1 MGNCSS
7 TSNCNPCGPDFN
19 AINQLATKTASYAR
33 QANTYATNAENSWLE
48 FNAFYLGAFAT
59 APTVDNQGNPLQ
71 TGAIYW
77 DTSSNLLYVWDGTS
91 WGVTSNFN
99 DLTPFFATGTT
110 TARNLVT
117 RMADSIKPA
126 DFGADP
132 TGVVDSTVAIQNA
145 INFAQARGNRAFV
158 DLCGFNYLISSPLL
172 ISSSNCGI
180 GNGKLTAANIF
191 TPDGSGS
198 IAMIRLT
205 SGIRNTIFNITLDG
219 NFQANGIHQE
229 NNGGFANLYF
239 NVEIQEALSF
249 GIKIEGGSDQRVSHC
264 LISQSQ
270 FIAARRTGVG
280 IALYNGDAKIN
291 NSIIRYWGKCLEIT
305 GSTNLI
311 TDCHFYNGNASID
324 FPLTDTINIEISGG
338 FRNTIANCYI
348 DKGLCVLKNGTS
360 TQGGGF
366 NSNWV
371 GNKYLVAS
379 SPYYQTAIFV
389 FDAES
394 TANKV
399 FPREFVHVAA
409 SPTLPVEFNNVP
421 FIKFIGSFGGSWD
434 SYCTQMQAN
443 LTASGAMLN
452 SNGDN
457 RIETIV
463 DKPKYFQTLD
473 GTGIVWSSNNVVSGE
488 NPITTWNAKEILDL
502 CNEIRIRTV
511 GAGTLGTGSNSIEGS
526 RTDSSGIAA
535 NLFFIDRRGTN
546 NYTTNDTAN
555 GYIVQRLYSSIG
567 TNPNSLAVALSVP
580 GSAVETELTRW
591 TDSSFRPG
599 VNSAYDLGV
608 TGTFA
613 WDNVYATGTIGTSDE
628 KLKSEISEI
637 DDAAIRAWGKIA
649 YKQFKYNN
657 AVSKKGSLARTHIGL
672 IAQEIKKAFESEG
685 VDPFKYGILCYNE
698 WPDVFEEIKDESGN
712 VIDVV
717 KTQKAGSQYSVR
729 YHEAAY
735 LEAAYQRK
743 MLKEIL
749 SKL

>member
-7 TSNCNPCGPDFN
+7 NNCNPCGPSES
-19 AINQLATKTASYAR
+19 AINQLATKAAAYAR
-33 QANTYATNAENSWLE
+33 QANAYSIDARNAFIE
-48 FNAFYLGAFAT
+48 FNALYLGALA
-59 APTVDNQGNPLQ
+59 APPTTDNEGNPLQ
-71 TGAIYW
+71 VGALYW
-77 DTSSNLLYVWDGTS
+77 DTSSNLLYVWNGVA

-99 DLTPFFATGTT
+99 DLTPFFATGTM

-117 RMADSIKPA
+117 RMADSVKA
-126 DFGADP
+126 TDFGADP
-132 TGVVDSTVAIQNA
+132 TGATNSAVAIQNA
-145 INFAQARGNRAFV
+145 INFAQSRGNRTFV
-158 DLCGFNYLISSPLL
+158 DLCGFNYLINSPLL
-172 ISSSNCGI
+172 ISGNECGI
-180 GNGKLTAANIF
+180 GNGKLTAAIPF
-191 TPDGSGS
+191 LPDGSGS
-198 IAMIRLT
+198 IAMLRLT
-205 SGIRNTIFNITLDG
+205 SGIRKTIFNITLDC
-219 NFQANGIHQE
+219 NFSANGIEQE
-229 NNGGFANLYF
+229 SSGGFANLYF
-239 NVEIQEALSF
+239 NVEIQEALGC
-249 GIKIEGGSDQRVSHC
+249 GIKIEGGADQRVSHC

-270 FIAARRTGVG
+270 FIAAKRTGVG
-280 IALYNGDAKIN
+280 IALYNGDAKIH

-311 TDCHFYNGNASID
+311 TDCHFYNGNSGID
-324 FPLTDTINIEISGG
+324 FPLTDTINIEINGG

-379 SPYYQTAIFV
+379 APYYQTAIFV

-394 TANKV
+394 TANKS

-409 SPTLPVEFNNVP
+409 SPTLPVEFTNVP
-421 FIKFIGSFGGSWD
+421 FIKFNGSFGGSWD

-457 RIETIV
+457 RFETIV

-473 GTGIVWSSNNVVSGE
+473 GTGIVWSSNNVVSAE
-488 NPITTWNAKEILDL
+488 NPSTTWNAKEILDL
-502 CNEIRIRTV
+502 CNDIRTRTA
-511 GAGTLGTGSNSIEGS
+511 GAGTSGTGSNSIEGS
-526 RTDSSGIAA
+526 RTSTSGIAA

-546 NYTTNDTAN
+546 NYTTDDTAN
-555 GYIVQRLYSSIG
+555 GYIVHRLYSAAG
-567 TNPNSLAVALSVP
+567 TSPNSLAVALSVP

-591 TDSSFRPG
+591 TDSAFRPG
-599 VNSAYDLGV
+599 VHSTYDLGV

-613 WDNVYATGTIGTSDE
+613 WDNVYATGVIGPSDE
-628 KLKSEISEI
+628 KLKSEISEV

-672 IAQEIKKAFESEG
+672 IAQEIKQVFESEG

-698 WPDVFEEIKDESGN
+698 WPDVFEKIKDESGN

-717 KTQKAGSQYSVR
+717 QTQKAGNQYSVR

-743 MLKEIL
+743 MLQEIL